1 MSSTDPIAEKENRL
15 MANSRNVLSQLL
27 QWIPRSDFQ
36 KIVDDHQGDKKVR
49 RLSCWTQFVG
59 LLFGQLTGHN
69 SLRAIEAGL
78 RGVKTKLYHLAIAFE
93 IRRSTL
99 SDANDTRD
107 PKIFE
112 TAFYRLLPKVQRL
125 APKNK
130 LKLKGPVLALDS
142 TTIELCLELSPW
154 ARFHHGKGAMKLHMA
169 VDIAGDLPTVMV
181 LTEGKKHDVK
191 VARRIS
197 FVAGTLLIMDRGYVD
212 FSWMWDLTQGGVW
225 FVTRMKKGCRH
236 KVREC
241 RKTDR
246 TQGLLADQSIQLKH
260 SGYEGK
266 LRKVS
271 YRDPET
277 GHKYIFLTNRFD
289 LAAKTICNLY
299 KARWQV
305 ELFFKTMKQQ
315 LQVKKFVGTS
325 VNAVKIQVWV
335 ALIAYLLLMLVRFQS
350 KLGWGMPAMMAA
362 LTVVLF
368 SNRDLKSLWEDV
380 PKERCFNIG
389 LDQLS
394 LFPI

>member
-1 MSSTDPIAEKENRL
+1 
-15 MANSRNVLSQLL
+15 MANSHNVLSQLL
-27 QWIPRSDFQ
+27 QWIPAHQFQ
-36 KIVDDHQGDKKVR
+36 KGVDEYGGDKRIRK
-49 RLSCWTQFVG
+49 LTCWAQFVG

-78 RGVKTKLYHLAIAFE
+78 KSVKTKLYHLKIAYE

-99 SDANDTRD
+99 ADANDKRD
-107 PKIFE
+107 ARIFE
-112 TAFYRLLPKVQRL
+112 KVFYNLLPKVQRL
-125 APKNK
+125 APQNK

-191 VARRIS
+191 AARSIP
-197 FVAGTLLIMDRGYVD
+197 FAPGTLLIMDRGYVD
-212 FSWMWDLTQGGVW
+212 FEWMWELTQRGVF
-225 FVTRMKKGCRH
+225 FVTRMKQGCAH

-241 RKTDR
+241 RKVDR
-246 TQGLLADQSIQLKH
+246 TQGLIADQTIRLKNKK
-260 SGYEGK
+260 YEGK

-271 YRDPET
+271 YRDNQT
-277 GHKYIFLTNRFD
+277 GHKYIFFTNRFD

-315 LQVKKFVGTS
+315 LQVKKFLGTS
-325 VNAVKIQVWV
+325 VNAVKAQIWV
-335 ALIAYLLLMLVRFQS
+335 ALIAYLLLMIVKFQS

-368 SNRDLKSLWEDV
+368 SNRELTSLWREA
-380 PKERCFNIG
+380 PKERCVNIG
-389 LDQLS
+389 FGQLL
-394 LFPI
+394 LFQF

>member
-1 MSSTDPIAEKENRL
+1 

-27 QWIPRSDFQ
+27 QWLPHYEFQ
-36 KIVDDHQGDKKVR
+36 KGVDQYEGNKKVR
-49 RLSCWTQFVG
+49 KLSCWSQFVG

-78 RGVKTKLYHLAIAFE
+78 KGVRTKLYHLRIAFE
-93 IRRSTL
+93 IHRSTL
-99 SDANDTRD
+99 SDANDTRN

-112 TAFYRLLPKVQRL
+112 TAFYHLLPKVRRL

-181 LTEGKKHDVK
+181 LTEGRKHDVT
-191 VARRIS
+191 VARKIS
-197 FVAGTLLIMDRGYVD
+197 FPPGTLLIMDRGYVD
-212 FSWMWDLTQGGVW
+212 FSWMWKLTQEGVW
-225 FVTRMKKGCRH
+225 FVTRMKKNCSH

-246 TQGLLADQSIQLKH
+246 TQGILADQTIRLRSRE
-260 SGYEGK
+260 YEGK

-271 YRDPET
+271 YRDEQT

-315 LQVKKFVGTS
+315 LQVRKFVGTS
-325 VNAVKIQVWV
+325 VNAVKTQVWV

-350 KLGWGMPAMMAA
+350 RLGWGMPAIMAA

-368 SNRDLKSLWEDV
+368 ANRCLKSIWDDA
-380 PKERCFNIG
+380 PKERCIKIG
-389 LDQLS
+389 LEQLS

>member
-1 MSSTDPIAEKENRL
+1 VRQALTQPEREETRL
-15 MANSRNVLSQLL
+15 MAYSRNVLSQIL
-27 QWIPRSDFQ
+27 QWIPSFEFQ
-36 KIVDDHQGDKKVR
+36 KGVDQYGGDQRVR
-49 RLSCWTQFVG
+49 RLPCWSQFVG

-78 RGVKTKLYHLAIAFE
+78 KGVRTKLYHLRIAFE
-93 IRRSTL
+93 IHRSTL
-99 SDANDTRD
+99 SDANDRRD
-107 PKIFE
+107 PRIFE
-112 TAFYRLLPKVQRL
+112 KAFYSLLPKVQSL

-154 ARFHHGKGAMKLHMA
+154 AQFHHGKGAMKLHIA

-181 LTEGKKHDVK
+181 LTEARKHDVT
-191 VARRIS
+191 VARKIA
-197 FVAGTLLIMDRGYVD
+197 FPPGTLLIMDRGYVD
-212 FSWMWDLTQGGVW
+212 FEWMWDLTQQGVW

-246 TQGLLADQSIQLKH
+246 TQGLLADQTIQLKNK
-260 SGYEGK
+260 GYEGK

-289 LAAKTICNLY
+289 LAAITICNLY

-315 LQVKKFVGTS
+315 LQVKKFLGTS

-335 ALIAYLLLMLVRFQS
+335 ALIAYLLLMIVKFQS
-350 KLGWGMPAMMAA
+350 KLGWGMPAIMAA

-368 SNRDLKSLWEDV
+368 SNSDLTTIWQEV
-380 PKERCFNIG
+380 PKERC
-389 LDQLS
+389 LVARSHQLS
-394 LFPI
+394 LF

>member
-1 MSSTDPIAEKENRL
+1 
-15 MANSRNVLSQLL
+15 MANSRSVFSQLL
-27 QWIPRSDFQ
+27 QWIPSHEFQ
-36 KIVDDHQGDKKVR
+36 KGVDQYKGDKKVR
-49 RLSCWTQFVG
+49 KLSCWSQFVG

-78 RGVKTKLYHLAIAFE
+78 KGVRTKLYHLRISFE
-93 IRRSTL
+93 IHRATL
-99 SDANDTRD
+99 SDANETRD
-107 PKIFE
+107 PRIFE
-112 TAFYRLLPKVQRL
+112 AAFYHLLPKVQKW

-169 VDIAGDLPTVMV
+169 IDIAGNLPTVMV
-181 LTEGKKHDVK
+181 LTEGRRHDVT
-191 VARRIS
+191 VAHKLS
-197 FVAGTLLIMDRGYVD
+197 FPPGTLLIMDRGYID
-212 FSWMWDLTQGGVW
+212 FEWMWKLTQAGVW
-225 FVTRMKKGCRH
+225 FVTRMKTNASH

-246 TQGLLADQSIQLKH
+246 TQGVLADQTIRLQNKK
-260 SGYEGK
+260 YEGK

-271 YRDPET
+271 YRDAQT

-315 LQVKKFVGTS
+315 LQVRKFVGTS
-325 VNAVKIQVWV
+325 VNAVKTQVWV
-335 ALIAYLLLMLVRFQS
+335 ALIAYLLLLLVRFQS
-350 KLGWGMPAMMAA
+350 RLGWCMPAIMAA

-368 SNRDLKSLWEDV
+368 SNRYLKSIWEDV
-380 PKERCFNIG
+380 PKERCAKIG
-389 LDQLS
+389 LGQLA

>member
-1 MSSTDPIAEKENRL
+1 
-15 MANSRNVLSQLL
+15 MANSRSVLSQLL
-27 QWIPRSDFQ
+27 QWIPELEFQ
-36 KIVDDHQGDKKVR
+36 KYVDRYQGDKKVR
-49 RLSCWTQFVG
+49 KLRCWSQFVG

-78 RGVKTKLYHLAIAFE
+78 KGVRTKLYHLRIAFE
-93 IRRSTL
+93 IHRSTL
-99 SDANDTRD
+99 SDANDSRD
-107 PKIFE
+107 PKIFQD
-112 TAFYRLLPKVQRL
+112 TFYHLLPKVQAL

-181 LTEGKKHDVK
+181 LTEGRKHDVT
-191 VARRIS
+191 VARKIR
-197 FVAGTLLIMDRGYVD
+197 FDPGTLLIMDRGYVD
-212 FSWMWDLTQGGVW
+212 FSWMWELTQDGVG
-225 FVTRMKKGCRH
+225 FVTRMKKNCVY

-246 TQGLLADQSIQLKH
+246 TQGILADQTIRLRSKE
-260 SGYEGK
+260 YEGK

-277 GHKYIFLTNRFD
+277 GHKYVFFTNRFD

-325 VNAVKIQVWV
+325 VNAVTAQIWV
-335 ALIAYLLLMLVRFQS
+335 ALIAYLLLMMVRFQS
-350 KLGWGMPAMMAA
+350 KLGWGMPALMAA

-368 SNRDLKSLWEDV
+368 SNRWLTSIWDKA
-380 PKERCFNIG
+380 PKERCANVG
-389 LDQLS
+389 LGQML
-394 LFPI
+394 LWPI

>member
-1 MSSTDPIAEKENRL
+1 MS
-15 MANSRNVLSQLL
+15 NSRNVLSQLL
-27 QWIPRSDFQ
+27 QWIPHHEFQ
-36 KIVDDHQGDKKVR
+36 EGVDQYGGDRKVR
-49 RLSCWTQFVG
+49 KLPCWSQFVG
-59 LLFGQLTGHN
+59 LLFGQLTGHH

-78 RGVKTKLYHLAIAFE
+78 KGVKTKLYHLAIAFE
-93 IRRSTL
+93 IHRSTL

-112 TAFYRLLPKVQRL
+112 TAFYHLLPKVQKL

-130 LKLKGPVLALDS
+130 LKLKGPLLALDS

-154 ARFHHGKGAMKLHMA
+154 ARFHHGKGAMKLHLA

-181 LTEGKKHDVK
+181 LTEGRKHDVK
-191 VARRIS
+191 VARRIP
-197 FVAGTLLIMDRGYVD
+197 FAPGTLLIMDRGYVD
-212 FSWMWDLTQGGVW
+212 FSWMWDLTQQGVW

-241 RKTDR
+241 RNTDR
-246 TQGLLADQSIQLKH
+246 TQGILADQTIRLK
-260 SGYEGK
+260 SQEYEGK

-289 LAAKTICNLY
+289 LVAKTICNLY

-325 VNAVKIQVWV
+325 VNAVKTQVWV

-350 KLGWGMPAMMAA
+350 KLGWGMPAIMAA

-368 SNRDLKSLWEDV
+368 SNRLLTTIWEDA
-380 PKERCFNIG
+380 PKERCSNIG
-389 LDQLS
+389 LGQLT

>member
-1 MSSTDPIAEKENRL
+1 
-15 MANSRNVLSQLL
+15 MANSRSVFSQLL
-27 QWIPRSDFQ
+27 QWIPQHEFQ
-36 KIVDDHQGDKKVR
+36 KGVDRYAGDRKTR
-49 RLSCWTQFVG
+49 RLPCWSQFVG

-78 RGVKTKLYHLAIAFE
+78 KGVKTKLYHLRIAFE
-93 IRRSTL
+93 IRRATL
-99 SDANDTRD
+99 SDANETRD
-107 PKIFE
+107 PRIFE
-112 TAFYRLLPKVQRL
+112 EAFYNLLPKVQRL
-125 APKNK
+125 APKNH
-130 LKLKGPVLALDS
+130 LKLKGPILALDS
-142 TTIELCLELSPW
+142 TTIGLCLELSPW
-154 ARFHHGKGAMKLHMA
+154 ARFHHGRGAMKLHMA

-181 LTEGKKHDVK
+181 LTEGRKHDVT
-191 VARRIS
+191 VARRIP
-197 FVAGTLLIMDRGYVD
+197 FPPGTLLIMDRGYVD
-212 FSWMWDLTQGGVW
+212 FEWMWDLTQGGVW
-225 FVTRMKKGCRH
+225 FVTRMKKNCRH

-246 TQGLLADQSIQLKH
+246 TQGILADQTIRLKGR
-260 SGYEGK
+260 GYEGK

-277 GHKYIFLTNRFD
+277 GHKYIFFTNRFD

-315 LQVKKFVGTS
+315 LQVKKFLGTS
-325 VNAVKIQVWV
+325 VHAVKTQVWV

-350 KLGWGMPAMMAA
+350 RLGWGMPSIMAA

-368 SNRDLKSLWEDV
+368 SNRVLTSIWEDV
-380 PKERCFNIG
+380 PKERCANIG
-389 LDQLS
+389 LAQLS

>member
-1 MSSTDPIAEKENRL
+1 
-15 MANSRNVLSQLL
+15 MAHSRTVLSQLL
-27 QWIPRSDFQ
+27 QWLPAYEFQ
-36 KIVDDHQGDKKVR
+36 DIVDQQEGDKKVR
-49 RLSCWTQFVG
+49 KLPCWSQFVG

-69 SLRAIEAGL
+69 SLRAIEAGMKS
-78 RGVKTKLYHLAIAFE
+78 VKTKLYHLRIAFT
-93 IRRSTL
+93 IHRSTL
-99 SDANDTRD
+99 ADANDTRD

-112 TAFYRLLPKVQRL
+112 SAFYRLLTKVQRL
-125 APKNK
+125 APQNK
-130 LKLKGPVLALDS
+130 LRLKGPVLALDS

-154 ARFHHGKGAMKLHMA
+154 ARFHHGKGAIKLHMA

-181 LTEGKKHDVK
+181 LTEGRKHDVT
-191 VARRIS
+191 VAHRLS
-197 FVAGTLLIMDRGYVD
+197 FPVGTLLIMDRGYVD
-212 FSWMWDLTQGGVW
+212 FSWMQTLNDSGVW
-225 FVTRMKKGCRH
+225 FVTRMKKNCRH

-246 TQGLLADQSIQLKH
+246 TQGVLADQTIRLKGQ
-260 SGYEGK
+260 GYEGN

-305 ELFFKTMKQQ
+305 ELFFKTMKQH

-325 VNAVKIQVWV
+325 VNAVKIQIWV
-335 ALIAYLLLMLVRFQS
+335 ALIAYLLLLMVKYQS
-350 KLGWGMPAMMAA
+350 KLGWCMPALMAA

-368 SNRDLKSLWEDV
+368 SNRHLTSLWEDV
-380 PKERCFNIG
+380 PKERCRNIG
-389 LDQLS
+389 LKQLS
-394 LFPI
+394 LFSI